1 MTIFSQNGYEIDMKS
16 FYSKE
21 SILKDLRC
29 IYCLPNSNLKTILS
43 SFTFLPNLHS

>member
-29 IYCLPNSNLKTILS
+29 IYCLPKFKPENNSL
-43 SFTFLPNLHS
+43 